1 MMTSGWVFKSV
12 TQHVERDNTDSR
24 KEGKPEP
31 QPEQPKA
38 RRGRPPV
45 VKDKKL
51 LEAALRMWELKNS
64 PPKKAN

>member
-1 MMTSGWVFKSV
+1 MMTSDYVLKSV
-12 TQHVERDNTDSR
+12 TQNVERDNTDSR

-51 LEAALRMWELKNS
+51 LEAALRMWEVKNGQS
-64 PPKKAN
+64 KKTH